1 VRIKKNDT
9 VLVIAGKDR
18 GKKGKVRR
26 AVPKSDR
33 VVVEGLN
40 MIKRHSRARRAAR
53 QAGIVELEAPIHVS
67 NVMLICDKC
76 KKPARVGH
84 KTLED
89 GRKVRYCRACEE
101 PID

>member
-1 VRIKKNDT
+1 MKIKKNDT
-9 VLVIAGKDR
+9 VLVITGKDR

-26 AVPKSDR
+26 ALPKDDR

-67 NVMLICDKC
+67 NVMLVCDKC
-76 KKPARVGH
+76 KKPAKIGF
-84 KTLED
+84 KSLED
-89 GRKVRYCRACEE
+89 GRKVRICRVCDE

>member
-1 VRIKKNDT
+1 MNIKKNDV
-9 VLVIAGKDR
+9 VLVISGKDR

-26 AVPKSDR
+26 AVPKADR

-76 KKPARVGH
+76 KNPVRVGY
-84 KTLED
+84 KSLDD
-89 GRKVRYCRACEE
+89 GRKVRFCRACEE

>member
-1 VRIKKNDT
+1 MRIKKNDT
-9 VLVIAGKDR
+9 VLVISGKDR

-26 AVPKSDR
+26 AVPKADR
-33 VVVEGLN
+33 VIVEGLN

-76 KKPARVGH
+76 KKPARVGF

-89 GRKVRYCRACEE
+89 GRKVRFCRACEE

>member
-1 VRIKKNDT
+1 MKIRKNDT
-9 VLVIAGKDR
+9 VLVITGKDR

-26 AVPKSDR
+26 AVPKGER

-53 QAGIVELEAPIHVS
+53 QAGIIELEAPIHVS
-67 NVMLICDKC
+67 NVKIVCDKC
-76 KKPARVGH
+76 KKPTKIGF
-84 KTLED
+84 KFLED
-89 GRKVRYCRACEE
+89 GRKVRYCKACQE